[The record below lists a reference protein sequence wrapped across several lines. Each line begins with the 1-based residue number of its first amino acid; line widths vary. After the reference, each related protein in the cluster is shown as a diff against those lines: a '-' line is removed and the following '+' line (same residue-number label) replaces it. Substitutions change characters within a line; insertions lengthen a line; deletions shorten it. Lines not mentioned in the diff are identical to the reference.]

1 MVGQPPAAAR
11 RFPALAFATEQPLSA
26 WLPVAVGALAFVW
39 LFIHPAIGLVEDWL
53 TDPGNNGYGLLL
65 APVALWLAWREGL
78 SPEADPSFRW
88 GTALLV
94 VSMVLRAVSSLAVE
108 FYSLR
113 ISMWLALLALIIFVR
128 GWPQVRHWWLPLT
141 LLFLALPVPIIFTN
155 TVTPPLQHIASQMG
169 AALVRWRHIPVRTS
183 GNVIDIPG
191 SRLFVAEACS
201 GLRSVTALLALSVMM
216 GGMYLGTIPA
226 RLLLVIIS
234 IPVAIVVNGIR
245 VFLTAF
251 LVYFV
256 SPELGQGFMHESE
269 GWGLFLVSF
278 AALGLACMAV
288 SAGER
293 AIRRHRDRPLASGA
307 AA

>member
-1 MVGQPPAAAR
+1 MVAPPDATSR
-11 RFPALAFATEQPLSA
+11 RISFTTLTDAQTVSA
-26 WLPVAVGALAFVW
+26 WLPIALSVVAFVW
-39 LFIHPAIGLVEDWL
+39 LFVHPAIGLAEDWI

-65 APVALWLAWREGL
+65 APVAIWLAWRSGL
-78 SPEADPSFRW
+78 APETNPSVRW
-88 GTALLV
+88 GTALLIF
-94 VSMVLRAVSSLAVE
+94 SMLLRGVASLAVE

-113 ISMWLALLALIIFVR
+113 VSMWLALLALIVFTR
-128 GWPQVRHWWLPLT
+128 GWKQVRHWWLPLT
-141 LLFLALPVPIIFTN
+141 LLFMALPVPIIFTN
-155 TVTPPLQHIASQMG
+155 AVTPPLQSIASHMG

-201 GLRSVTALLALSVMM
+201 GLRSSTALVALAVMM
-216 GGMYLGTIPA
+216 GGMYLATVPA
-226 RLLLVIIS
+226 RLLLVLVS

-278 AALGLACMAV
+278 AALALASVVVGM
-288 SAGER
+288 GER
-293 AIRRHRDRPLASGA
+293 AVRRWRKRRKDD
-307 AA
+307 